1 MFACRCPALVV
12 SGVAALPASPRG
24 KMRAALCSL
33 LGLLFLASAVS
44 ADVSLMHRR
53 TRGLIQAPATK
64 EQPFASI
71 LYTAVIRG
79 KVALPCDITPPSADD
94 AVALVLWYKDEGP
107 APIYTLDARRGH
119 VDQAR
124 QSAVSELG
132 ARAYF
137 NMMNRPAFL
146 QLDPVEE
153 EDAGE
158 YRCRVDFRKARSV
171 NTVINLKVIVPPGD
185 PVILDE
191 DGKQLQGLV
200 GPFNEGDPL
209 QLTCQVEVGKPRPA
223 VTWWKDYAQLDES
236 YFFSPDGSL
245 VKNKLE
251 VAAITRND
259 LLATFTCQAANNN
272 ITIPASVS
280 ITLDL
285 NLKPLDVTIQP
296 PERPLSANKEVEL
309 VCSSSGSR
317 PPATLTW
324 WKGGQQIRPTRDIE
338 EGGNAGGGL
347 SASSSVLLFTPTVD
361 DNNRILSCRAENK
374 AIPGSALEE
383 GWKLEV
389 YYTPM
394 VTLQL
399 GGKLRDSEIQEGRDV
414 YLDCK
419 IVANPYTTDV
429 SWLFDG
435 RELPSNA
442 SAGVIVST
450 QSLVLQRVQR
460 AQRGRYA
467 CAATN
472 KEGRGV
478 SSDLYLRVKYAPVC
492 KGHQKWVYGVSKQE
506 TVSVRC
512 ELDADPAEASF
523 RWVFNSSTT
532 GRRRDLSPQDVSVSG
547 SRSTLSF
554 AVRSDDDYGTL
565 LCWGTNSVGIQ
576 RDPCAFSVV
585 PAGPPDSVI
594 NCSQVNA
601 TEEGV
606 SLECVEGPWDGGMSA
621 PLFLAELYDADSGT
635 LRANLTSTP
644 GGGAAFVVRG
654 LPGGATF
661 RVLVYATNGKGRS
674 APYVL
679 MAHTLRP
686 AEKFTGVQGMIV
698 IRPFLGVLIGI
709 VIALVIAAVVVII
722 FIRCKK
728 HGRRKGSEKEQMEDK
743 SMTLL
748 KKDPD
753 ESVDMEE
760 KGPDI
765 IPATTVFS
773 SYDAAHEKMVA
784 LTAGMDSY
792 ATPLPLKESLEALGN
807 HRTSSPKKQQQQLLQ
822 QEVCV
827 VSGIGGG
834 EVTYAELS
842 FPKGVAVVPVPQTG
856 TLRRTG
862 AGHNGAAAAMPQ
874 LPEPPTEYARIDF
887 HRTLRPVPGNL
898 GLTGEELE
906 DEGGSSCETPL
917 MANRRESTV

>member
-1 MFACRCPALVV
+1 MGTGSSSRHWVPMVLKVLLTAFPFVVFFSGTPAFA
-12 SGVAALPASPRG
+12 STQ
-24 KMRAALCSL
+24 
-33 LGLLFLASAVS
+33 
-44 ADVSLMHRR
+44 RR
-53 TRGLIQAPATK
+53 ERGLIQAPANK

-153 EDAGE
+153 DDAGE

-171 NTVINLKVIVPPGD
+171 NTVINLKVIVPPGE

-209 QLTCQVEVGKPRPA
+209 QLTCQVDVGKPRPS
-223 VTWWKDYAQLDES
+223 VTWWKDYALLDES
-236 YFFSPDGSL
+236 YFFSADGAL

-259 LLATFTCQAANNN
+259 LLAILTCQAANNN
-272 ITIPASVS
+272 ITVPASSS

-309 VCSSSGSR
+309 ICSSSGSR
-317 PPATLTW
+317 PAAVLSW
-324 WKGGQQIRPTRDIE
+324 WKGGHQIRSARDE
-338 EGGNAGGGL
+338 DSKGGL
-347 SASSSVLLFTPTVD
+347 SATTSVLLFTPSVD
-361 DNNRILSCRAENK
+361 DNNRILSCRAENR

-389 YYTPM
+389 FYAPI
-394 VTLQL
+394 VTLDL
-399 GGKLRDSEIQEGRDV
+399 GGNLKDTEIQEGRDV

-419 IVANPYTTDV
+419 IVANPYTSDV
-429 SWLFDG
+429 GWLFEG
-435 RELPSNA
+435 RELTSNA
-442 SAGVIVST
+442 TAGIIVST

-467 CAATN
+467 CSATN

-478 SSDLYLRVKYAPVC
+478 SKELYLRVKYAPVC
-492 KGHQKWVYGVSKQE
+492 KTGQKWVYGVSKE
-506 TVSVRC
+506 ESVSVRC
-512 ELDADPAEASF
+512 DLDADPVEASF
-523 RWVFNSSTT
+523 HWVFNSSTT
-532 GRRRDLSPQDVSVSG
+532 GKRRDVVHGVSASG
-547 SRSTLSF
+547 ARSVLNYEPIT
-554 AVRSDDDYGTL
+554 DDDYGTL
-565 LCWGTNSVGIQ
+565 YCWGTNSVGIQ
-576 RDPCAFSVV
+576 RDPCPFTIV
-585 PAGPPDSVI
+585 PSRPPDGVI
-594 NCSQVNA
+594 NCSQINA
-601 TEEGV
+601 TENGM
-606 SLECVEGPWDGGMSA
+606 SLECLEGPWDGGGMSPA
-621 PLFLAELYDADSGT
+621 VFVAEVYELDSDI
-635 LRANLTSTP
+635 LRANLSSST
-644 GGGAAFVVRG
+644 GRASFLVRG
-654 LPGGATF
+654 LPGGTSF

-674 APYVL
+674 ASFSL
-679 MAHTLRP
+679 IAHTLKP
-686 AEKFTGVQGMIV
+686 AEKFTAGAQGMIV

-709 VIALVIAAVVVII
+709 VIALVIAAIVVII
-722 FIRCKK
+722 IIRCKRL
-728 HGRRKGSEKEQMEDK
+728 GRPKCTEKERLEDK
-743 SMTLL
+743 SLTLL

-753 ESVDMEE
+753 ESVDLEE

-765 IPATTVFS
+765 IPATTVFAG
-773 SYDAAHEKMVA
+773 YDAAREKMIV
-784 LTAGMDSY
+784 LSSGMDSY
-792 ATPLPLKESLEALGN
+792 SSSVPVKGCLDNFGN
-807 HRTSSPKKQQQQLLQ
+807 HRTGSPKKDG
-822 QEVCV
+822 
-827 VSGIGGG
+827 S

-842 FPKGVAVVPVPQTG
+842 FPKAAGMAVVPVTGGG
-856 TLRRTG
+856 TLRRT
-862 AGHNGAAAAMPQ
+862 ALHSPLPPQ
-874 LPEPPTEYARIDF
+874 LPDPPTEYARIDF

-898 GLTGEELE
+898 GLTGDELE
-906 DEGGSSCETPL
+906 DEGGSTCETPL
-917 MANRRESTV
+917 MASRRESTV

>member
-1 MFACRCPALVV
+1 MMNGLDARFV
-12 SGVAALPASPRG
+12 GG
-24 KMRAALCSL
+24 K
-33 LGLLFLASAVS
+33 V
-44 ADVSLMHRR
+44 
-53 TRGLIQAPATK
+53 
-64 EQPFASI
+64 ASI

-94 AVALVLWYKDEGP
+94 TVALVLWYKDEGP

-200 GPFNEGDPL
+200 GPYNEGDPL
-209 QLTCQVEVGKPRPA
+209 TLTCQVEVGKPPRPA

-324 WKGGQQIRPTRDIE
+324 WKGGQQIRSARDSE
-338 EGGNAGGGL
+338 DAAGGAGGGGGL
-347 SASSSVLLFTPTVD
+347 SASTSVLLFTPTVD

-399 GGKLRDSEIQEGRDV
+399 SGKLKDSEIQEGREV

-419 IVANPYTTDV
+419 IVANPYTTDIT
-429 SWLFDG
+429 WLFEG
-435 RELPSNA
+435 RELPANA

-450 QSLVLQRVQR
+450 QTLVLQRVQR
-460 AQRGRYA
+460 AQRGSNEPVRLA
-467 CAATN
+467 
-472 KEGRGV
+472 
-478 SSDLYLRVKYAPVC
+478 DAPVC
-492 KGHQKWVYGVSKQE
+492 KTHQKWVYGASKQE

-512 ELDADPAEASF
+512 ELDADPSETTF
-523 RWVFNSSTT
+523 RWVFNSSSS
-532 GRRRDLSPQDVSVSG
+532 GRRRDLAPQDVSSSG
-547 SRSTLSF
+547 PRSTLAF
-554 AVRSDDDYGTL
+554 AVRSDEDYGTL

-576 RDPCAFSVV
+576 RDPCAFSDCACCTDCKFIFRVAMFRKNV
-585 PAGPPDSVI
+585 LGPPDSVI

-601 TEEGV
+601 TEDGM
-606 SLECVEGPWDGGMSA
+606 SLECIEGPWDGGMA
-621 PLFLAELYDADSGT
+621 PPVFIAELYDADSGT
-635 LRANLTSTP
+635 MRANITNTP
-644 GGGAAFVVRG
+644 GAGAAFLVRG
-654 LPGGATF
+654 LPGGATY
-661 RVLVYATNGKGRS
+661 RVLVYAANGKGRS

-686 AEKFTGVQGMIV
+686 AEKFTG
-698 IRPFLGVLIGI
+698 
-709 VIALVIAAVVVII
+709 A
-722 FIRCKK
+722 
-728 HGRRKGSEKEQMEDK
+728 EKEQMEDK

-753 ESVDMEE
+753 ESVDLEE

-773 SYDAAHEKMVA
+773 GYDAAHEKMVA
-784 LTAGMDSY
+784 LASGMDAY
-792 ATPLPLKESLEALGN
+792 TAQLPLKETGRLWQRRGARL
-807 HRTSSPKKQQQQLLQ
+807 RTPSCRSPRPWPYCPCSRA
-822 QEVCV
+822 VR
-827 VSGIGGG
+827 
-834 EVTYAELS
+834 YAVRL
-842 FPKGVAVVPVPQTG
+842 PPPP
-856 TLRRTG
+856 LPPRG
-862 AGHNGAAAAMPQ
+862 AHNGGTVPQ

>member
-1 MFACRCPALVV
+1 MGVVAPAAPRAQCP
-12 SGVAALPASPRG
+12 
-24 KMRAALCSL
+24 L
-33 LGLLFLASAVS
+33 LGVLLLAAATLS
-44 ADVSLMHRR
+44 ADNDVLVTHRR
-53 TRGLIQAPATK
+53 ARGLIQAPATK

-94 AVALVLWYKDEGP
+94 TVALVLWYKDEGP

-200 GPFNEGDPL
+200 GPYNEGDPL
-209 QLTCQVEVGKPRPA
+209 TLTCQVEVGKPRPA

-324 WKGGQQIRPTRDIE
+324 WKGGQQIRPARDSE
-338 EGGNAGGGL
+338 DASGAAAGGGL
-347 SASSSVLLFTPTVD
+347 SASTSVLLFTPTVD

-399 GGKLRDSEIQEGRDV
+399 GGKLKDSEIQEGRDV

-429 SWLFDG
+429 GWLFEG

-478 SSDLYLRVKYAPVC
+478 SNDLYLRVKYAPVC
-492 KGHQKWVYGVSKQE
+492 RSHQKWVYGVSKQE

-512 ELDADPAEASF
+512 ELDADPAEATF

-532 GRRRDLSPQDVSVSG
+532 GRRRDLSPQDVSSSG

-565 LCWGTNSVGIQ
+565 FCWGTNSVGIQ
-576 RDPCAFSVV
+576 RDPCAFSIV

-601 TEEGV
+601 TEEGM
-606 SLECVEGPWDGGMSA
+606 SLECIEGPWDGGMSA
-621 PLFLAELYDADSGT
+621 PVFTAELYDADSGS

-644 GGGAAFVVRG
+644 GGGAAFVARG
-654 LPGGATF
+654 LPGGTTF
-661 RVLVYATNGKGRS
+661 RVLVYAGNSKGRS

-722 FIRCKK
+722 VIRCKK
-728 HGRRKGSEKEQMEDK
+728 HGRSKGAEKEQMEDK

-753 ESVDMEE
+753 ESVDLEE

-773 SYDAAHEKMVA
+773 GYDAAHEKMVA
-784 LTAGMDSY
+784 LTTGMDSY
-792 ATPLPLKESLEALGN
+792 SAPLPLKESLESLGN
-807 HRTSSPKKQQQQLLQ
+807 HRTASPKKDI
-822 QEVCV
+822 C
-827 VSGIGGG
+827 SGGGG

-842 FPKGVAVVPVPQTG
+842 FPKAVAVLPVQQGG
-856 TLRRTG
+856 TLRR
-862 AGHNGAAAAMPQ
+862 AAAASAAAVAGPQ

>member
-1 MFACRCPALVV
+1 MDVV
-12 SGVAALPASPRG
+12 TSVS
-24 KMRAALCSL
+24 MRALCSPCL
-33 LGLLFLASAVS
+33 LALLSLAAVVTTTYS
-44 ADVSLMHRR
+44 EDVSLPHRR
-53 TRGLIQAPATK
+53 ARGLIQAPATK

-94 AVALVLWYKDEGP
+94 TVALVLWYKDEGP

-200 GPFNEGDPL
+200 GPYNEGDPL
-209 QLTCQVEVGKPRPA
+209 TLTCQVEVGKPRPA

-324 WKGGQQIRPTRDIE
+324 WKGGQQIRSARDSE
-338 EGGNAGGGL
+338 DAAGSAGGGGGL
-347 SASSSVLLFTPTVD
+347 SASTSVLLFTPTVD

-399 GGKLRDSEIQEGRDV
+399 GGKLKDSEIQEGRDV

-429 SWLFDG
+429 SWLFEG
-435 RELPSNA
+435 RELPANA

-478 SSDLYLRVKYAPVC
+478 SNDLYLRVKYAPVC
-492 KGHQKWVYGVSKQE
+492 KTHQKWVYGASQQE

-512 ELDADPAEASF
+512 ELDADPAETTF
-523 RWVFNSSTT
+523 RWVFNSSAS
-532 GRRRDLSPQDVSVSG
+532 GRRRDLAPQDASSSG
-547 SRSTLSF
+547 SRSTLAFS
-554 AVRSDDDYGTL
+554 VRSDDDYGTL

-576 RDPCAFSVV
+576 RDPCAFSIV

-601 TEEGV
+601 TEDGM
-606 SLECVEGPWDGGMSA
+606 SLECIEGPWDGGMA
-621 PLFLAELYDADSGT
+621 PPVFIAELYDADSGT
-635 LRANLTSTP
+635 LRANLTNTL
-644 GGGAAFVVRG
+644 GAGAAFVARG

-661 RVLVYATNGKGRS
+661 RVLVYAANGKGRS
-674 APYVL
+674 NPYAL

-728 HGRRKGSEKEQMEDK
+728 HGRSKGAEKDQMEDK

-753 ESVDMEE
+753 ESVDLEE

-773 SYDAAHEKMVA
+773 GYDAAHEKMVA
-784 LTAGMDSY
+784 LAAGMDSY
-792 ATPLPLKESLEALGN
+792 TAQLPLKESLESLGN
-807 HRTSSPKKQQQQLLQ
+807 HRTASPKKD
-822 QEVCV
+822 VCG
-827 VSGIGGG
+827 SGGG

-842 FPKGVAVVPVPQTG
+842 FPKAVAVLPVQQGG
-856 TLRRTG
+856 TLRRAAAAAAAAAASSGT
-862 AGHNGAAAAMPQ
+862 HNGGAMPQ